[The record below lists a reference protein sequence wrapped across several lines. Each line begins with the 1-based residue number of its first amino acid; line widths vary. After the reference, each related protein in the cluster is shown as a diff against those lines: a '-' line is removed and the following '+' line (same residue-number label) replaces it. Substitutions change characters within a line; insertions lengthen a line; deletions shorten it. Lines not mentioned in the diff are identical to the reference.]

1 MLIDRIVDAFS
12 NHIESAVENAII
24 KKLNEGILKIGTLL
38 QSLPTQVK
46 VDETSALN
54 VTFVSNPTF
63 SDSSIGF
70 VINGLFI
77 PMNESLST
85 PYQLQV
91 SQSSIQSHNPA
102 KMIAIALHEDVFNS
116 GSLVYFNVSP
126 FCHGFF
132 SRLFTVGLAKLS
144 FGSYCGLILI
154 FSFLAMHAVYI
165 THLGT
170 D

>member
-1 MLIDRIVDAFS
+1 MSIGRIVDAFS

-24 KKLNEGILKIGTLL
+24 KKLNEGISKIGTLL

-46 VDETSALN
+46 VDETSALD
-54 VTFVSNPTF
+54 VTFVRNPTF
-63 SDSSIGF
+63 GDSSIGF

-85 PYQLQV
+85 PYRLQV

-126 FCHGFF
+126 FCCGCFPACSSWDLPSH
-132 SRLFTVGLAKLS
+132 LLDPIVG
-144 FGSYCGLILI
+144 
-154 FSFLAMHAVYI
+154 
-165 THLGT
+165 
-170 D
+170 